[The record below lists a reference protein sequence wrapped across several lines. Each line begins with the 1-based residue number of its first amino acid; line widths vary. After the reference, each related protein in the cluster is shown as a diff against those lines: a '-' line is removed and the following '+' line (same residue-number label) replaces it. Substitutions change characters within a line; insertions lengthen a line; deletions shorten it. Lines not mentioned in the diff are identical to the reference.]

1 MRSPLRS
8 IALIGLAA
16 SALFAA
22 LPATASEESFEVSL
36 GGNRLGRITHALSGG
51 TRDLTLLLDS
61 TPLGVFNGSY
71 AGRSVTSGPVTR
83 HTGRTRSTRK
93 SRDLS
98 MTIDGGAL
106 REVSLLPEE
115 ERTALTAPGAVTG
128 SVLDPV
134 SGFGA
139 LLETSSCPD
148 GLQIYDG
155 RRVGSLSLVEERRA
169 GSEVTCRANYRVT
182 AGPGYLEPL
191 GISRLSV
198 ELTYDVSGSDWR
210 LLRIGAR
217 SGPFVL
223 SITGETGR

>member
-128 SVLDPV
+128 PVLDPV

-155 RRVGSLSLVEERRA
+155 RRVGRFSLEEEQRTSGQVACQTR
-169 GSEVTCRANYRVT
+169 YRVIS
-182 AGPGYLEPL
+182 GPGYLEPL
-191 GISRLSV
+191 GISQLSV
-198 ELTYDVSGSDWR
+198 EMTYDAGTTPWR

-217 SGPFVL
+217 SGPFTLAVDRA
-223 SITGETGR
+223 GR